1 MTWCFTLIAIN
12 TWLSFLFSESSSVCD
27 NLHLHHWWHSWGVS
41 FFTQFSLNNEY
52 FWQVSIFVFKQGRTF
67 FWTGEYLGRKTVCS
81 IGSPIFLASFLCVT
95 FAPSMHLLF
104 FGQVLHLL
112 FLARSF
118 SLKAP
123 SFFWSGPFHSKT
135 HSQWYDIYYMRR
147 YLEEL
152 LLALCFQLAGYIGG
166 QSHPFIIT
174 KEA

>member
-1 MTWCFTLIAIN
+1 MTWCFTLSAIN

-41 FFTQFSLNNEY
+41 FFTQFSFNNEY

-67 FWTGEYLGRKTVCS
+67 FEQVS
-81 IGSPIFLASFLCVT
+81 ILAGKL
-95 FAPSMHLLF
+95 FAPSAARFFSPAFFASPLLQACTF
-104 FGQVLHLL
+104 
-112 FLARSF
+112 F
-118 SLKAP
+118 SLDR
-123 SFFWSGPFHSKT
+123 SCIFFFWPGPFHSKT

-166 QSHPFIIT
+166 QFHPFIIT